1 MSEYLIPYLIAFIL
15 IVLVW
20 WMIFFIVK
28 KWTSDFINPYKYKK
42 LKNIWKPIQTKIVDI
57 NRNSCSSSN
66 LFSSN
71 ITINY
76 FILEY
81 FDNKKEKHLYTVNSD
96 FLKSKISAWYKIFS
110 KKVAKNLKIGD
121 SIKCYINPKNNK
133 EYYID
138 PKDIFIDFKYRNFL
152 HFLFSIFIK

>member
-1 MSEYLIPYLIAFIL
+1 MSEYLISYLIAAIL
-15 IVLVW
+15 IILVW
-20 WMIFFIVK
+20 WTIFFIVK

-42 LKNIWKPIQTKIVDI
+42 LKQIWKPIQTKIVDI
-57 NRNSCSSSN
+57 NRNSYYRPAF
-66 LFSSN
+66 FSGN
-71 ITINY
+71 TTINY

-81 FDNKKEKHLYTVNSD
+81 LDNKKETHLYTVNSD
-96 FLKSKISAWYKIFS
+96 FLKSQISAWYKIFS
-110 KKVAKNLKIGD
+110 KKIAKNFKIGD